1 MYKVVSY
8 YQEDPMAIAI
18 FHKDARSL
26 LSEYNY
32 YLRNA
37 LLGIL
42 NGTSDISTIINRL
55 DTTQTEIGKLL
66 IPYYPSEH
74 SIALTNL
81 LKDQN
86 IIITDYISASKAKQD
101 LSAIQTRWVTNTD
114 EIATLLNSIDPIR
127 WPKGATVSFLTQ
139 HANYIH
145 RQLVARM
152 ANDWVADIE
161 AQDLTYGNIID
172 FADALSNGIVMS
184 NLEKFSK

>member
-8 YQEDPMAIAI
+8 YQEDPMAIAS
-18 FHKDARSL
+18 FHKDARYL

-42 NGTSDISTIINRL
+42 NGTSDISTIISRL
-55 DTTQTEIGKLL
+55 DTTQTTIGKLL
-66 IPYYPSEH
+66 TPYYPIEH

-101 LSAIQTRWVTNTD
+101 LTPIQTRWVTNTD

-127 WPKGATVSFLTQ
+127 WPKGSIVTCLTQ

-145 RQLVARM
+145 RQLMARM
-152 ANDWVADIE
+152 ASDWGADIE
-161 AQDLTYGNIID
+161 AEDLTYSNLLD
-172 FADALSNGIVMS
+172 FADMISNGIVMS